1 MLFIQEEVVEMT
13 EKIYDLTIIGAGPV
27 GIYGAFYAGMHGMTT
42 KIIDALPELGGQLA
56 ALYPEKYIY
65 DLPGHPKIKAGE
77 MIEQLKVQM
86 EQFKDKI
93 DTVTNTNVQTVEKL
107 DDGTFKICTD
117 KECHY
122 SRSIIITAGNG
133 AFTPRKLE
141 IENVNEFSNIHYF
154 VSQMETFKGKDVVI
168 FGGGDSAV
176 DWALMLDGV
185 AKNVTIVHRRDEF
198 RAHASSVEN
207 LKNSNVEVLTPYVA
221 KGLSGVNGC
230 VTSVELTNVTTNE
243 SKMIHTDEVIVLYGF
258 ISSLGPIK
266 EWDLELNKNALCVNH
281 YQQTSINGIF
291 AAGDACTFEGKI
303 KMITTGFGEV
313 VVAINAAIAYA
324 YPEKVHRHKHSS
336 AMMK

>member
-1 MLFIQEEVVEMT
+1 M
-13 EKIYDLTIIGAGPV
+13 
-27 GIYGAFYAGMHGMTT
+27 
-42 KIIDALPELGGQLA
+42 
-56 ALYPEKYIY
+56 
-65 DLPGHPKIKAGE
+65 
-77 MIEQLKVQM
+77 
-86 EQFKDKI
+86 
-93 DTVTNTNVQTVEKL
+93 
-107 DDGTFKICTD
+107 
-117 KECHY
+117 
-122 SRSIIITAGNG
+122 
-133 AFTPRKLE
+133 
-141 IENVNEFSNIHYF
+141 
-154 VSQMETFKGKDVVI
+154 
-168 FGGGDSAV
+168 
-176 DWALMLDGV
+176 
-185 AKNVTIVHRRDEF
+185 
-198 RAHASSVEN
+198 
-207 LKNSNVEVLTPYVA
+207 
-221 KGLSGVNGC
+221 SGVNGC

>member
-1 MLFIQEEVVEMT
+1 MT
-13 EKIYDLTIIGAGPV
+13 EKIYDLTIIGGGPV

-93 DTVTNTNVQTVEKL
+93 DIVTNTNVQTVEKL

-141 IENVNEFSNIHYF
+141 IENVSEFSNIHYF

-221 KGLSGVNGC
+221 KGLSGENGC